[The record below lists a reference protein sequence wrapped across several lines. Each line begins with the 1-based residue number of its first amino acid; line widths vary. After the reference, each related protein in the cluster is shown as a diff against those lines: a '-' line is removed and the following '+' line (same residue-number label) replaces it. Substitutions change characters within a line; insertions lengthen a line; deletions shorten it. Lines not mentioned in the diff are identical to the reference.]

1 MRHDRSHY
9 GYEYQFNHLFH
20 RRRVALLSISQPP
33 MPPQHITTPTALR
46 NLYGPARERSLKK
59 EIPSLDAHAVR
70 FIGLSPFVVLA
81 SSDAQGHM
89 DASPRGGDAGFV
101 KVLDEQTLLLPD
113 APGNNRLDTLENI
126 IATGR
131 LGTLFMVPGFDE
143 TLRMNGRAVL
153 STDPADLALCA
164 DARRTPARVI
174 RLTVESVYLHCGKSL
189 MRSQLWDA
197 SRQTDRAQLPSM
209 AEMMRDQIRAFKG
222 EDIVAETQAQMLE
235 RYRQSL

>member
-1 MRHDRSHY
+1 MTS
-9 GYEYQFNHLFH
+9 NH
-20 RRRVALLSISQPP
+20 IS
-33 MPPQHITTPTALR
+33 TLNALR
-46 NLYGPARERSLKK
+46 ALYGPARERSLKK
-59 EIPSLDAHAVR
+59 EIPAIDAHAVR

-81 SSDAQGHM
+81 SSGADGQM

-101 KVLDEQTLLLPD
+101 KVLDVHTLLLPD

-143 TLRMNGRAVL
+143 TLRVNGRAVL

-164 DARRTPARVI
+164 DARRTPALVI
-174 RLTVESVYLHCGKSL
+174 RLTVESVYLHCAKAF
-189 MRSQLWDA
+189 MRSGLWDA

-222 EDIVAETQAQMLE
+222 EEIEAESQAQMLA
-235 RYRQSL
+235 RYQQSL